1 MTTPVETKTKA
12 TPAEAK
18 AKRKPAVKREFNELG
33 KFFAKVRIDADLTT
47 AEWAKELGVSQLS
60 VTNIERGNAQ
70 MSFEYASK
78 VAKLIEKKT
87 PHYLTAFVSVIAGE
101 LGVLLIPTGTS
112 GEAIEQAY
120 FTLVTHGK
128 TQAEA
133 QA

>member
-18 AKRKPAVKREFNELG
+18 AKATRKPAVKREFNELG

-78 VAKLIEKKT
+78 VAKLIEKKA

-101 LGVLLIPTGTS
+101 LGVLLIPAGTS

-133 QA
+133 